1 MAGVYRGRWVIA
13 YRELLRFRQDRPRLV
28 SSFAF
33 PLMFL
38 VICGAGF
45 SRIIGTLTPG
55 VDFIKFMYPGIIAM
69 SVLTNSRFAGVSIVW
84 DREFGFLKAVL
95 VAPISRTGVVLGKAS
110 GGSIVA
116 LGQTIVL
123 LALAPFMGLTVTP
136 LLLLKLIP
144 TVAIGSLCLSSL
156 GILVASRRRSQQGFQ
171 VVRQAGIFPLIFLAG
186 VFFPISTAPNWL
198 QVLSKINPLTY
209 GGDAIRQIFL
219 GDELAAVAAAPGRE
233 GITLGA
239 SALRPHDARWRRP
252 PGHGPARGGADE
264 RCDLGFQSS
273 GVAV

>member
-1 MAGVYRGRWVIA
+1 MAGVCRGRWVIA
-13 YRELLRFRQDRPRLV
+13 YRELLRFLQDRPRLV

-33 PLMFL
+33 PLLFL

-69 SVLTNSRFAGVSIVW
+69 SVLTNSLFAGVSIVW
-84 DREFGFLKAVL
+84 DREFGFLKEVL
-95 VAPISRTGVVLGKAS
+95 VAPSSRPGVVLGKAS

-144 TVAIGSLCLSSL
+144 TVAIGSRCLSSL

-186 VFFPISTAPNWL
+186 VFFPISTAPHWL
-198 QVLSKINPLTY
+198 QGRSKINPLTY

-219 GDELAAVAAAPGRE
+219 GDELAAVAAAAGRE

-264 RCDLGFQSS
+264 RCALGFQSS